1 LRNDLVRAYVDAR
14 RTVYMWLAAALKAA
28 YDLRWCDGRMPTRG
42 GWSLETAIDERPGMR
57 SAATVSSIGTNINK
71 VGQ

>member
-42 GWSLETAIDERPGMR
+42 G
-57 SAATVSSIGTNINK
+57 VV
-71 VGQ
+71 VGNGN